1 MGSGQH
7 NPSKQTYDALGRPY
21 QTFDA
26 ARQTETFTDNVTEVK
41 YNDRGYAYQW
51 TDGVHVEGKPRR
63 TYRTIESVDARG
75 NVTKE
80 QLGGGVVATQR
91 RHDNKTGRITGI
103 TSRDA
108 LTRPVQAET
117 YTWDVLGNLTG
128 RTAQSGNNTLN
139 ETFAYDTLNRL
150 ATASTVHEKR
160 DPLTQQVTG
169 TNTLAP
175 QTVTY
180 DALGNI
186 THKSDVGDYTY
197 DTRHPY
203 AVSQT
208 KQDGQAATRYYYDQQ
223 GNLIGDNRQRRL
235 TYTPFNKVARI
246 TRNTTAHIIDF
257 AYGPDRAR
265 FLRIDTNNAGM
276 GTSTTTT
283 VYLGN
288 VEHVIA
294 GDKSSTYKRYLA
306 GGSVL
311 IIQDYDTQ
319 HTRTGEDARYLLKD
333 HLGSIARILD
343 KHGTL
348 DQSFSFDAW
357 GQRRNP
363 GTAAMLASLTLT
375 SPIHTA
381 TTTRG
386 YTGHE
391 MLDAVGIV
399 HMNGRIY
406 DPKLGRFLQAD
417 PIVQFPDYTQSWNS
431 YSYVLNNPL
440 VYTDPTGY
448 FPIFTALAVVGLIAA
463 EVTTTVIIA
472 AVIGTAVFADSLTQ
486 GVPLGKAFLAGV
498 SAAALT
504 YVSGTTFP
512 KLTQGGFGWNSAT
525 YGHLASVATVGGIT
539 TSLQGGKFGHGFLS
553 AGIGAAVGG
562 IPGLRGLAPGKIAA
576 RAGVSAV
583 TAGTVSEITGGKFA
597 NGAMTA
603 AFMSL
608 VSSTA
613 QLARENAEIKAYQ
626 RALETRRKA
635 LLESLDP
642 DTLEVIEFL
651 ETQKN
656 IFHGVEDPIILEKV
670 ADDCSTGICIEYE
683 PPGYSGVVDDLG
695 LHSGYQQRLPSLSR
709 PGSFHLTVQ
718 KHDILGTGIYVHYDA
733 IDPMSGPLS
742 TLSHGI
748 REVLP
753 SLLYKKPI
761 YRDDYRNY
769 GE

>member
-1 MGSGQH
+1 M
-7 NPSKQTYDALGRPY
+7 
-21 QTFDA
+21 
-26 ARQTETFTDNVTEVK
+26 
-41 YNDRGYAYQW
+41 
-51 TDGVHVEGKPRR
+51 
-63 TYRTIESVDARG
+63 
-75 NVTKE
+75 
-80 QLGGGVVATQR
+80 
-91 RHDNKTGRITGI
+91 
-103 TSRDA
+103 
-108 LTRPVQAET
+108 
-117 YTWDVLGNLTG
+117 
-128 RTAQSGNNTLN
+128 
-139 ETFAYDTLNRL
+139 
-150 ATASTVHEKR
+150 
-160 DPLTQQVTG
+160 
-169 TNTLAP
+169 
-175 QTVTY
+175 
-180 DALGNI
+180 
-186 THKSDVGDYTY
+186 
-197 DTRHPY
+197 
-203 AVSQT
+203 SQT

-276 GTSTTTT
+276 GASTTTT

-311 IIQDYDTQ
+311 IIQDYDKH
-319 HTRTGEDARYLLKD
+319 HTRTGEDTRYLLKD
-333 HLGSIARILD
+333 HLGSISRILD

-348 DQSFSFDAW
+348 DQSFSYDAW
-357 GQRRNP
+357 GERRSPN
-363 GTAAMLASLTLT
+363 TASILASLTLT

-391 MLDAVGIV
+391 MLDAVGII

-472 AVIGTAVFADSLTQ
+472 AVIGTAVFADSLAQ

-498 SAAALT
+498 SAAALSA
-504 YVSGTTFP
+504 VSVATFP
-512 KLTQGGFGWNSAT
+512 EAGFGWNLVTAQ
-525 YGHLASVATVGGIT
+525 HVATVAVTGGIT
-539 TSLQGGKFGHGFLS
+539 ASLQGGKFGHGFLS
-553 AGIGAAVGG
+553 AGTGAGVGG

-576 RAGVSAV
+576 RTVVSAV

-603 AFMSL
+603 AFFSL
-608 VSSTA
+608 VSSAA
-613 QLARENAEIKAYQ
+613 QYAADRQYLN
-626 RALETRRKA
+626 KA
-635 LLESLDP
+635 LNSHDQFSARP
-642 DTLEVIEFL
+642 D
-651 ETQKN
+651 
-656 IFHGVEDPIILEKV
+656 
-670 ADDCSTGICIEYE
+670 C
-683 PPGYSGVVDDLG
+683 
-695 LHSGYQQRLPSLSR
+695 
-709 PGSFHLTVQ
+709 
-718 KHDILGTGIYVHYDA
+718 
-733 IDPMSGPLS
+733 M
-742 TLSHGI
+742 
-748 REVLP
+748 
-753 SLLYKKPI
+753 
-761 YRDDYRNY
+761 
-769 GE
+769 

>member
-21 QTFDA
+21 QRFDA
-26 ARQTETFTDNVTEVK
+26 ARQTETFTDNVTEIQ
-41 YNDRGYAYQW
+41 YNDRGYAHRW
-51 TDGVHVEGKPRR
+51 VDGVYVEGKARR
-63 TYRTIESVDARG
+63 TYRTIESLDARG

-80 QLGGGVVATQR
+80 TLGGGVIATQR
-91 RHDNKTGRITGI
+91 SHDEKTGRITTI

-108 LTRPVQAET
+108 MTRPVQAET

-150 ATASTVHEKR
+150 TAASTVHEKR

-169 TNTLAP
+169 TNTLTP

-197 DTRHPY
+197 DTRHPH

-235 TYTPFNKVARI
+235 TYTPFNKVERI

-265 FLRIDTNNAGM
+265 FLRIDTSNTNLGA
-276 GTSTTTT
+276 STTTT

-311 IIQDYDTQ
+311 IIQDYDK
-319 HTRTGEDARYLLKD
+319 HHIRAGEDTRYLLKD
-333 HLGSIARILD
+333 HLGSIARILN
-343 KHGTL
+343 KNGIL
-348 DQSFSFDAW
+348 DQSFSYDAW
-357 GQRRNP
+357 GERRHPND
-363 GTAAMLASLTLT
+363 ASILASLTLT
-375 SPIHTA
+375 SPLHTG

-391 MLDAVGIV
+391 MLDAVGII

-472 AVIGTAVFADSLTQ
+472 AVIGTAVFADSLAQ

-498 SAAALT
+498 SAAAL
-504 YVSGTTFP
+504 
-512 KLTQGGFGWNSAT
+512 SAV
-525 YGHLASVATVGGIT
+525 SVATFPEAGFGRNLVTAQHVATVAVTGGIT
-539 TSLQGGKFGHGFLS
+539 ASLQGGKFGHGFLS
-553 AGIGAAVGG
+553 AGTGAAVGG
-562 IPGLRGLAPGKIAA
+562 IPGLRGLALGKIAA
-576 RAGVSAV
+576 RTVVSAV

-603 AFMSL
+603 AFFSL
-608 VSSTA
+608 VSSAA
-613 QLARENAEIKAYQ
+613 QRASRPNFGEMTKEQKVTWIRENAD
-626 RALETRRKA
+626 RLR
-635 LLESLDP
+635 LDFSNV
-642 DTLEVIEFL
+642 DNINLGNVDDHVVRVLSDGTVI
-651 ETQKN
+651 T
-656 IFHGVEDPIILEKV
+656 
-670 ADDCSTGICIEYE
+670 CE
-683 PPGYSGVVDDLG
+683 PPCAGSEIYADFNMKTRELRLFAGAFIGGEKDLITSLQFDGYGNVAGHTRIPITYTDTEQL
-695 LHSGYQQRLPSLSR
+695 
-709 PGSFHLTVQ
+709 
-718 KHDILGTGIYVHYDA
+718 VHTFGHELA
-733 IDPMSGPLS
+733 H
-742 TLSHGI
+742 SHGI
-748 REVLP
+748 DVGSR
-753 SLLYKKPI
+753 SLIHPNAERSGYEAVKRFRGL
-761 YRDDYRNY
+761 
-769 GE
+769 